1 MLDKTQFW
9 LLTIIAALSA
19 VFAVVNMMLFQNN
32 RATQLE
38 VSARQQYIQQS
49 VQLQPLYTEMARAIA
64 DLAVRNQDAELAGI
78 LKSQGIS
85 ITGTPNVP
93 APADLTPGT
102 K

>member
-9 LLTIIAALSA
+9 LVTIVAALSA
-19 VFAVVNMMLFQNN
+19 VFAVVNMMLYQNN
-32 RATQLE
+32 RAAQLE

-49 VQLQPLYTEMARAIA
+49 VQLQGLYSELVRAIA
-64 DLAVRNQDAELAGI
+64 DLAVRNQDAELAGV

-85 ITGTPNVP
+85 VGGTPNAP
-93 APADLTPGT
+93 APAETNPGS